1 MNSRLKNIVY
11 ALALITFCFTVTAA
25 SAAELQLA
33 GIKLGRPAITILQ
46 KYGNPAE
53 IRIGSTTQAS
63 TTASTGASGAMMM
76 PGGMPGMPGA
86 MSTMPGGMPGMPGMP
101 GAMTMPGGMPG
112 MPGAMTMPG
121 GMPGMPGSPGAM
133 TAPGT
138 TAGTTTQTATKATEV
153 TWVYKFS
160 KNRTLEFVINPQGR
174 ILQIAAFG
182 AEWPGVNTALGIKL
196 GNTYKEIIRK
206 YGWPE
211 SHEAQGSNIVIKY
224 PDKHRV
230 LFTMSDQTVVGI
242 TIALMD

>member
-11 ALALITFCFTVTAA
+11 MLALITFCFTVTTA

-46 KYGNPAE
+46 KYGNPVE
-53 IRIGSTTQAS
+53 IRIGSSTSTSS
-63 TTASTGASGAMMM
+63 TTVAATGGAPSML
-76 PGGMPGMPGA
+76 GGMPPLAGGA
-86 MSTMPGGMPGMPGMP
+86 ASTMPGGMPMMMPGMP
-101 GAMTMPGGMPG
+101 GMTGGASMMPGMPTMPG
-112 MPGAMTMPG
+112 MPGMTTG
-121 GMPGMPGSPGAM
+121 GSSQ
-133 TAPGT
+133 T
-138 TAGTTTQTATKATEV
+138 TASKSTEV

-160 KNRTLEFVINPQGR
+160 KNRTLEFVINDKGR

-211 SHEAQGSNIVIKY
+211 SHETQGTEIVIKY

-230 LFTMSDQTVVGI
+230 LFSMVDQTVVGI